1 MVKESFE
8 DLMMGNVSE
17 NVSEDNEAF
26 NERIREVQAKLS
38 QIAKDE
44 GATKSFD
51 EALAKVVQSLPMPL
65 IRFVGFLI
73 DHEVPSL
80 TVLACLSLPSD
91 EARRVV
97 QKEFERFLDEPGADF
112 RSCMFSD
119 EAVRERISLWRTL
132 MIFSDHHSKTV
143 RIKDV
148 EETKFHAEFTG
159 ALKEFSSTYMDSFDE
174 LQYNSSEY
182 EKKFKQYVGMFY
194 K

>member
-26 NERIREVQAKLS
+26 QERIREVQAKLA

-51 EALAKVVQSLPMPL
+51 EALAKVVQDLPFPL
-65 IRFVGFLI
+65 IKFVAFLI
-73 DHEVPSL
+73 DHELPSL
-80 TVLACLSLPSD
+80 TVLACLALPSD
-91 EARRVV
+91 KARRVV
-97 QKEFERFLDEPGADF
+97 QKEFERFLDEEGADF
-112 RSCMFSD
+112 RSCSFSED
-119 EAVRERISLWRTL
+119 IVRERLSLWCTL

-143 RIKDV
+143 RVKEI
-148 EETKFHAEFTG
+148 EESKFHEEFIA
-159 ALKEFSSTYMDSFDE
+159 ALKQFASTYMDGFED

-182 EKKFKQYVGMFY
+182 EKKFKNYVGMFY